1 MSSVYLQCGMRHP
14 SGRKTDDDLS
24 RLTSSSSSSRDQGAN
39 RSYAADDVQLDPAA
53 AEFTSTYLPQV
64 IDPVE
69 WQQQSRKR
77 KERQDSTSSIT
88 QDRKLVRSNS
98 EEYIPSIDYE
108 VVRRVSSQEDVKNPL
123 DESLHSLLGAQEDF
137 DDNEDDPVDVENL
150 DDDLDASSS
159 YKSSNNEV
167 QEILRETH
175 RRAETSPA
183 RSRPFDFS
191 QKYGPYRDDSCD
203 RHCRGDY
210 KADAED
216 ERRRSERFCM
226 ARAKQPP
233 RKSTS
238 SKKSPSM
245 SKQRRQQQKRAAIEH
260 RTDETMLLRERNDN
274 NNHDVEQCAMDSM
287 RFERRG
293 FASRNASLKKQKENE
308 PTADIDDASTSSTS
322 SSSSTTSS
330 ADAAPHDG
338 SSNVPY
344 AMATTRRSPNSKTAE
359 EARPWHSFHIDEA
372 PVVSQRF
379 AANTFDHVNNS
390 LQSISKVRNAA
401 SFTKAENMKT
411 CEIMKGPTMP
421 SVFAAPDEKLREIN
435 KRLTALKRRVS
446 KFEEAFECENGYRPS
461 QSAKLD
467 DHYMKNAIAEINK
480 LRKEKQSLKSDPM
493 AQLGYKTSQLGGNK
507 VAKMR
512 ETLLEIERVS

>member
-1 MSSVYLQCGMRHP
+1 MRNP

-24 RLTSSSSSSRDQGAN
+24 RLTTSLSSSSRDQGAN
-39 RSYAADDVQLDPAA
+39 HSYADDAQLDPAA
-53 AEFTSTYLPQV
+53 ADFTSTYLPQV
-64 IDPVE
+64 IDPIE

-98 EEYIPSIDYE
+98 EEYIPSIDYG
-108 VVRRVSSQEDVKNPL
+108 VVRRVSSHEDVKNPL
-123 DESLHSLLGAQEDF
+123 DESLHSLLGAQED
-137 DDNEDDPVDVENL
+137 DDEVDVESL
-150 DDDLDASSS
+150 DDEDVCDARSF
-159 YKSSNNEV
+159 KSANNEV

-175 RRAETSPA
+175 RRAESPA

-191 QKYGPYRDDSCD
+191 SQKYRDDSDD
-203 RHCRGDY
+203 RYCRSDY
-210 KADAED
+210 KVDAED

-226 ARAKQPP
+226 ARAKQPT
-233 RKSTS
+233 RKVTASS

-245 SKQRRQQQKRAAIEH
+245 SKQKRQHQKIPTNDQRS
-260 RTDETMLLRERNDN
+260 DEAMLLRERNDN
-274 NNHDVEQCAMDSM
+274 CNQYEQCAMDSM

-308 PTADIDDASTSSTS
+308 PNADIDDASTSTSTSSS

-330 ADAAPHDG
+330 AEAASHDDP
-338 SSNVPY
+338 SCVQY
-344 AMATTRRSPNSKTAE
+344 AMSTARRSPKSKTAE

-390 LQSISKVRNAA
+390 MESISKVRNAA

-411 CEIMKGPTMP
+411 CEIMKGATMP
-421 SVFAAPDEKLREIN
+421 SVFASPDEKLREIN
-435 KRLTALKRRVS
+435 KRLTALKKRVM
-446 KFEEAFECENGYRPS
+446 KFEEAFERENGYRPS
-461 QSAKLD
+461 HSVKLD
-467 DHYMKNAIAEINK
+467 DHYIKNAIAEINK
-480 LRKEKQSLKSDPM
+480 LRKEKQAVKTDPM
-493 AQLGYKTSQLGGNK
+493 AALGYKTIQLGGNK

-512 ETLLEIERVS
+512 ETLIEIEKVSWFR